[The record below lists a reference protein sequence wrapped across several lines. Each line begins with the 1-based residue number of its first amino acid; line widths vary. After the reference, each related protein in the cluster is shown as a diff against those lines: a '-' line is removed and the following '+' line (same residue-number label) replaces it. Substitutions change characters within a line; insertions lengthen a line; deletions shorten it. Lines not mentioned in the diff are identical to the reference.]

1 MKKKKTQRWTGF
13 LLDVFKQHFY
23 VCMHVC
29 ISLSF
34 SVSLISPLKYTYN
47 DKYLKLPQ
55 CSYSLFLLPQCAAD
69 ICPRLTVLTAFFH
82 SSSKCPSSS
91 RLTSLCSKQP
101 DLAPAILLHLFLPAV
116 CIFTFLSL
124 PLPVNP
130 PPPPPS
136 ASSCSHFPGYVMHN
150 IQRAAVFIFPPERRP
165 LSFFPP
171 HSSRN
176 NPHSEHMKSCMLK
189 PTL

>member
-1 MKKKKTQRWTGF
+1 M
-13 LLDVFKQHFY
+13 L
-23 VCMHVC
+23 VC

-34 SVSLISPLKYTYN
+34 LISLISPQKYTFN
-47 DKYLKLPQ
+47 DEYLKLPQ
-55 CSYSLFLLPQCAAD
+55 CSYSLFLLPQRTAD
-69 ICPRLTVLTAFFH
+69 IRPWLTTLTAFFIFLLSVLLPPGWPPFAH
-82 SSSKCPSSS
+82 CS
-91 RLTSLCSKQP
+91 LTSPQP
-101 DLAPAILLHLFLPAV
+101 FFCICLPRWFASLLFSISCCVWTPY
-116 CIFTFLSL
+116 
-124 PLPVNP
+124 P
-130 PPPPPS
+130 PHS

-150 IQRAAVFIFPPERRP
+150 IQRAAVFTFPPERRP